1 VVVAVL
7 LKEQDHLQQVS
18 VDLAVADKVL
28 LTLTVVALHGQL
40 PLDL

>member
-28 LTLTVVALHGQL
+28 LTLMVVAMHGQL